1 MKRPPTARIALL
13 AAITLIVLSLVLA
26 LASLFPVT
34 TSQNQSTVLIND
46 SFKLSPNETRRQG
59 LGSFHGGENIT
70 LQIQCP
76 DSFNKNFSIVTYNGL
91 RYAIYSNTNIA
102 YNFTA
107 GADYYEAI
115 FVTDAPNAGTVN
127 FQVNATAPKMLFPLA
142 WLTAPAK
149 ILFVSSLVLAMLV
162 LLIPVL
168 SKQASPL
175 HKFSLPALDQ
185 KNRRIILKLLII
197 SLMFWLLLLAVNANP
212 LATFENWYTDHA
224 RHSYVSNLF
233 LKDGLAVFEQP
244 LDTLASLDNSAF
256 KYVTWPEMPHLYPIG
271 SIILFLPFGTMVEGG
286 LDPVLVYKLEIA
298 LFLIFAHVCLYFFLT
313 VFLKKPVH
321 LSLKL
326 VGVYIIY
333 IALPIYAANG
343 MFDSVAF
350 LFSLFAV
357 TFFLT
362 ERYDY
367 FFLLVAI
374 SVILKYQA
382 GIFLLPLILVG
393 VIKLFQNTKLTV
405 LVRNKAVIFG
415 AVFVL
420 VSGFTAYLSLP
431 YFLQTRPEL
440 VMNGV
445 NAFSPHSQI
454 SYEFQS
460 LSILLTLMATLIYA
474 LFMASRNSL
483 MSVSALFLLM
493 PSFMLP
499 YFQNWYLPFLFV
511 YVLVPQR
518 KREVEA
524 TILWL
529 IFMVGVL
536 SFGMV
541 SFNPLQIIDN
551 FMNLFRL

>member
-149 ILFVSSLVLAMLV
+149 ILFLSSLVLAMLV

-168 SKQASPL
+168 SKQASTL